1 MLLGVP
7 VIHRITRLRSRE
19 QKKKKKT
26 ESHNEVQANEVAK
39 ACGPLCMCLHLHIG
53 VSKRIKYTITLA
65 CVHSCVVKR
74 KKVRHITDSWVT
86 HSAPG
91 NVTFPCPCLVWGTT
105 WGWSQGGKEGS
116 VIRQGGGSLFF
127 CTNSCTLCVY
137 LPLPPFPLHQNPF
150 ILPLIPTHQLVHLLV
165 CKLKATLEIFRQ
177 RAHIFWYATDSK
189 GLFFFFLY
197 GNACYGATWK
207 SPLLHFIHLFVP
219 PHGARR
225 DLVEME
231 GSQQSVPLRGREWDI
246 EAILQWFP
254 KWYLSVWV
262 FLVWENNT
270 VLRRCW

>member
-1 MLLGVP
+1 M
-7 VIHRITRLRSRE
+7 
-19 QKKKKKT
+19 
-26 ESHNEVQANEVAK
+26 QANEVAR

-150 ILPLIPTHQLVHLLV
+150 ILPLIPTHQLAHLLV

-189 GLFFFFLY
+189 GLFFFFYMVTLAAAPPE
-197 GNACYGATWK
+197 NHLCFISFTCL
-207 SPLLHFIHLFVP
+207 SPP
-219 PHGARR
+219 PWGSERFSR
-225 DLVEME
+225 DGRQSTVCSIE
-231 GSQQSVPLRGREWDI
+231 GERVGYWSNSAVI
-246 EAILQWFP
+246 
-254 KWYLSVWV
+254 S
-262 FLVWENNT
+262 
-270 VLRRCW
+270 